1 MYMEQGLHFN
11 KKQHGK
17 KTNMFPEGKLQSEV
31 TDYSKGNAIGTFTSF
46 KQRWAAREPGMFTSA
61 YLCHQME
68 ENHPAG
74 QT

>member
-1 MYMEQGLHFN
+1 
-11 KKQHGK
+11 
-17 KTNMFPEGKLQSEV
+17 MFPAGKLQSEV
-31 TDYSKGNAIGTFTSF
+31 TDYSRGNVIGTFTSS

-68 ENHPAG
+68 ENHPSG